1 MDELCNII
9 VDSYVLNIVLESKC
23 VAATNTEDILQLDV
37 SNEVP
42 LLLHQISKLQQIVDN
57 PIPN

>member
-23 VAATNTEDILQLDV
+23 VATTNTEDILQLDV

-42 LLLHQISKLQQIVDN
+42 LLLHQISKVQQMVDN